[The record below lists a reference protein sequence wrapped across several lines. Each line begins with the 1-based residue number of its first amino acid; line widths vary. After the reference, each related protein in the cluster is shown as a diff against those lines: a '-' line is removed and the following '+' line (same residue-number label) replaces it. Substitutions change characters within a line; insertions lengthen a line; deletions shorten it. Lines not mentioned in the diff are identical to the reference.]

1 MSYQLI
7 AHSDS
12 SEPFKGQLFGELQ
25 PISGFRLSLAINELR
40 RALNEYEEA
49 FGVVLTDKDRHGHML
64 GLKLVNPKYL
74 KSVVVGDDLV
84 QEMGGKG
91 RRDGR
96 SGALEHLQIDGVAGE
111 VLVRDLLDHVAEE
124 KRLKT
129 SLNSY
134 SF

>member
-1 MSYQLI
+1 
-7 AHSDS
+7 
-12 SEPFKGQLFGELQ
+12 
-25 PISGFRLSLAINELR
+25 
-40 RALNEYEEA
+40 
-49 FGVVLTDKDRHGHML
+49 ML

-111 VLVRDLLDHVAEE
+111 VLVRDLLDHVAGGEE
-124 KRLKT
+124 VEDQLEF
-129 SLNSY
+129 LQLLGY
-134 SF
+134 F